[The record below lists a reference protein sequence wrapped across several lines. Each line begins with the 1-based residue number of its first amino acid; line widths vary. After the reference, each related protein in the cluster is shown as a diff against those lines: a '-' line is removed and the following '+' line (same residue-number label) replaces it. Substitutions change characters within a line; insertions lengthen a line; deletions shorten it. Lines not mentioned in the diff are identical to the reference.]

1 MGRTRPRRSIPR
13 ARRGPTSAPGRCPAP
28 NKGGQWRKFLMD
40 MRDLALA
47 LSKVYEHLVRGKI
60 DWASDEV
67 MSLGLGDCAQP
78 GVYLAMAAMRIIRD
92 ARAGKLDDT
101 ALEAV
106 KAMAATAAWL
116 AEHPL

>member
-1 MGRTRPRRSIPR
+1 
-13 ARRGPTSAPGRCPAP
+13 
-28 NKGGQWRKFLMD
+28 MD

-47 LSKVYEHLVRGKI
+47 LTKVHEHLVRGKI
-60 DWASDEV
+60 DWASDE
-67 MSLGLGDCAQP
+67 MLSLSWGEPAQP
-78 GVYLAMAAMRIIRD
+78 GISLALAAMRIVRD
-92 ARAGKLDDT
+92 ARAGKLNAT

>member
-1 MGRTRPRRSIPR
+1 
-13 ARRGPTSAPGRCPAP
+13 
-28 NKGGQWRKFLMD
+28 MD

-47 LSKVYEHLVRGKI
+47 LTKVHEHLVRGKT

-67 MSLGLGDCAQP
+67 ISLSISDYAQP
-78 GVYLAMAAMRIIRD
+78 GVYLALAAMRIVRD
-92 ARAGKLDDT
+92 ARAGKLNDT

>member
-1 MGRTRPRRSIPR
+1 
-13 ARRGPTSAPGRCPAP
+13 
-28 NKGGQWRKFLMD
+28 
-40 MRDLALA
+40 MRDLALV
-47 LSKVYEHLVRGKI
+47 LTKVHAHLVRGKI

-67 MSLGLGDCAQP
+67 MSLGFDDYAQP
-78 GVYLAMAAMRIIRD
+78 GVYLALAAMRIVRD

-106 KAMAATAAWL
+106 KSMAATAAWL